1 MRYTRERLAQAAEQC
16 SDLDEVI
23 AFLGTR
29 PYGGLHAYLVG
40 RFARFGIDISHF
52 APRGDPARPAPGEL
66 REAVAKSISL
76 AEALRRL
83 GRPDSGTQ
91 RRKFRRWVTEDG
103 LSTAHFLGQAH
114 QRGKPGATPVR
125 RAEEILVKHGG
136 ERRTRTFLLR
146 RALREVGVP
155 EVCAECGIGPEWLG
169 RPMTLEVDHIS
180 GDWSDDR
187 RENLRLLCPNCHAVT
202 GTWCR
207 GGRPR
212 GGWPTSPSRPGGG
225 ASKVER
231 GRAPVR
237 QGLSGDL

>member
-1 MRYTRERLAQAAEQC
+1 MSGGVKYTRERLVQAAEQC
-16 SDLDEVI
+16 SNLDEVI

-29 PYGGLHAYLVG
+29 PYGKLRTYLVG
-40 RFARFGIDISHF
+40 RFARFGIDISHLT
-52 APRGDPARPAPGEL
+52 PCGGSVRPAPGEL
-66 REAVAKSISL
+66 REAVAESVSL

-91 RRKFRRWVTEDG
+91 RRKFRQWVTEDG

-136 ERRTRTFLLR
+136 ERRTRTLLLR

-155 EVCAECGIGPEWLG
+155 EACAECGTGPEWLG
-169 RPMTLEVDHIS
+169 KPMTLEVDHIN

-212 GGWPTSPSRPGGG
+212 GGGRHLPPGRGSG
-225 ASKVER
+225 PVE
-231 GRAPVR
+231 
-237 QGLSGDL
+237 